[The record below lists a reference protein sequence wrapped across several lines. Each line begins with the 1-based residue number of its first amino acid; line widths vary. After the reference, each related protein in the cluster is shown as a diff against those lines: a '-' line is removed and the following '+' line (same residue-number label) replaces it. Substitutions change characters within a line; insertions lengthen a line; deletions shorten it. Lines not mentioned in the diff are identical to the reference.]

1 MARDAEHGLLVRHL
15 GTAESWDS
23 PEMTA
28 YDNEDHLQRIIA
40 SDPHYVPG
48 VPEGSLTVR
57 ELSTTAGPA
66 DVCIISPDGAITI
79 VECKLASN
87 SERRRMV
94 IGQVLDY
101 ASAIWVDGAKSF
113 REQWNRQQGGDLN
126 RLGETALE
134 QLDTNITE
142 GRIDLCLA
150 VDRIDNDLKRLVE
163 FLNRITRDE
172 VAVTALQLTYARHG
186 DIEFLMPSTYG
197 GEIAAAK
204 ARGSGPSASWT
215 TESFLKAL
223 GSESDRGLAEK
234 LFDLI
239 EGLHERRG
247 THANL
252 WFGNRPGGGIFLYPY
267 GLRFAPIQ
275 LWINKTAQLM
285 AYGTWNQYEVVRQHP
300 GFAELANLIGQD
312 HQSTAKGFAVANTD
326 LDELWQVVLRCA
338 VSINGSD
345 D

>member
-1 MARDAEHGLLVRHL
+1 MARDVDPGLLIRRI
-15 GTAESWDS
+15 GSTESWDS

-28 YDNEDHLQRIIA
+28 YENEDHLQRIVA
-40 SDPHYVPG
+40 TDPQYVPG
-48 VPEGSLTVR
+48 VPEGALTVR

-66 DVCIISPDGAITI
+66 DVCIVSPDGTITI

-113 REQWNRQQGGDLN
+113 REQWNRQRGDDLAA
-126 RLGETALE
+126 LGETALE
-134 QLDTNITE
+134 QLDLNITE

-197 GEIAAAK
+197 GEIAAVK
-204 ARGSGPSASWT
+204 ARSSGPSTSWT
-215 TESFLKAL
+215 TQSFLDAL
-223 GSESDRGLAEK
+223 DATSDRVSAQRIFELLEN
-234 LFDLI
+234 LDDI
-239 EGLHERRG
+239 RG
-247 THANL
+247 PHNAL

-267 GLRFAPIQ
+267 GLRYAPIQ
-275 LWINKTAQLM
+275 LWINKTGQLM

-300 GFAELANLIGQD
+300 GFAELAGLIGQD
-312 HQSTAKGFAVANTD
+312 HHSTAKGFAIADVD
-326 LDELWQVVLRCA
+326 LDELWHVVLRCA
-338 VSINGSD
+338 IEINRSD
-345 D
+345 A

>member
-1 MARDAEHGLLVRHL
+1 MATDAEHGLLVRRV
-15 GTAESWDS
+15 GTVGSWDS

-28 YDNEDHLQRIIA
+28 YDNEDHLQRILA
-40 SDPHYVPG
+40 SDPQYVPG

-66 DVCIISPDGAITI
+66 DVCIVSPDGAITI

-101 ASAIWVDGAKSF
+101 ASAIWVGGVKSF
-113 REQWNRQQGGDLN
+113 REQWNRQHGEDLN
-126 RLGETALE
+126 QLSEAALE
-134 QLDTNITE
+134 QLDNNITE

-172 VAVTALQLTYARHG
+172 IAVTALQLTYSRHG

-204 ARGSGPSASWT
+204 ARASGPATSWT
-215 TESFLKAL
+215 AESFLDAL
-223 GSESDRGLAEK
+223 GSESDRALAEK
-234 LFDLI
+234 LFELL
-239 EGLHERRG
+239 EGLGDRRG
-247 THANL
+247 THETL

-275 LWINKTAQLM
+275 LWINKAAQLM
-285 AYGTWNQYEVVRQHP
+285 AYGTWNQYEMVRRHP
-300 GFAELANLIGQD
+300 GFAELAGLIGQD
-312 HQSTAKGFAVANTD
+312 YQSVAKGFVVGDVD

-338 VSINGSD
+338 VSINSSGG
-345 D
+345 

>member
-1 MARDAEHGLLVRHL
+1 MASDAEQGLLVRRL
-15 GTAESWDS
+15 GTTGTWDS

-101 ASAIWVDGAKSF
+101 ASAIWVDGPKSF
-113 REQWNRQQGGDLN
+113 REQWNRQRGDDLN
-126 RLGETALE
+126 GLGETALE
-134 QLDTNITE
+134 QLDNNITE

-163 FLNRITRDE
+163 FLNRITRDD

-204 ARGSGPSASWT
+204 ARSAGPTTSWT
-215 TESFLKAL
+215 TESFLDAL
-223 GSESDRGLAEK
+223 GSASDRALAEK
-234 LFDLI
+234 LFDRI
-239 EGLHERRG
+239 EGLDDRRG
-247 THANL
+247 THENL
-252 WFGNRPGGGIFLYPY
+252 WFGNRPGGGVFLYPY

-275 LWINKTAQLM
+275 LWINKAARLM

-300 GFAELANLIGQD
+300 GFAEIADLIGQD
-312 HQSTAKGFAVANTD
+312 YRSTAKGFAVADTD

-338 VSINGSD
+338 VSINNSD